1 MSVRRSVLALLG
13 AATLAFAA
21 CSSTGS
27 SAVPSLAIPSLAIPS
42 LTVPNRASLNP
53 ASLTAGLQGFC
64 ADFASKV
71 TAKWPNIDAATA
83 ASLAPLMQQ
92 WANKPELGSVKGD
105 IGTIAAWVATQAT
118 AGSVASPPA
127 NVSTAFDNVKT
138 FAANNC

>member
-13 AATLAFAA
+13 AAMFAVAA

-27 SAVPSLAIPSLAIPS
+27 SAVPSVAIPS
-42 LTVPNRASLNP
+42 LTVPNPASLNP
-53 ASLTAGLQGFC
+53 ASITAGLQGFC

-83 ASLAPLMQQ
+83 ASLGPVMQE
-92 WANKPELGSVKGD
+92 WANKPELGTVKAD
-105 IGTIAAWVATQAT
+105 IATIATWVTTQAT

-127 NVSTAFDNVKT
+127 DVNTAFDHVKT